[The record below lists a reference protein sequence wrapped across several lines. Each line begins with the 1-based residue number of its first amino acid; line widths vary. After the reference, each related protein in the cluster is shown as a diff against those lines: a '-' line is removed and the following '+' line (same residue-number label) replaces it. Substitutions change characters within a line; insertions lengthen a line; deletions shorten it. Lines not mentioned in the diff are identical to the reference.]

1 MKYQFKTKEQDIK
14 KYLFE
19 LKEACIIEHEDN
31 WFKEKSHTK
40 LYPNIEEA
48 KSKVAKPYYW
58 ILNAIDNYEDEECED
73 KELAIIELAQLVFK
87 TNYYSQKLT
96 SETENIDAKK
106 DLATSLSSFDISID
120 SIANQMMSMDTPK
133 YARLELE
140 QEEAIKKITE
150 WTK

>member
-19 LKEACIIEHEDN
+19 LKEACIIDHEDN

-40 LYPNIEEA
+40 LYPNLEEA
-48 KSKVAKPYYW
+48 KSKVSKPYYW

-140 QEEAIKKITE
+140 HEEAIKKITE

>member
-19 LKEACIIEHEDN
+19 LKEACIIDHEDN

-40 LYPNIEEA
+40 LYPNLEEA

>member
-40 LYPNIEEA
+40 LYPNLEEA

-96 SETENIDAKK
+96 SEKENIDAKK
-106 DLATSLSSFDISID
+106 DLATSLYNLDISID

-140 QEEAIKKITE
+140 QEEAIKEISE

>member
-40 LYPNIEEA
+40 LYPNLEEA

-106 DLATSLSSFDISID
+106 DLATSLYNLDISID

-140 QEEAIKKITE
+140 HEEAIKKITE

>member
-19 LKEACIIEHEDN
+19 LKESCIIEHEDN

-40 LYPNIEEA
+40 LYPNIEEV

-58 ILNAIDNYEDEECED
+58 ILNAIDNYEDEECQD
-73 KELAIIELAQLVFK
+73 KELALIELAQLVFK

-106 DLATSLSSFDISID
+106 DLASLLFNLDISID
-120 SIANQMMSMDTPK
+120 SIANQMISMDTPK

>member
-40 LYPNIEEA
+40 LYPNLEEA

-73 KELAIIELAQLVFK
+73 KELALIELAQLVFK

-106 DLATSLSSFDISID
+106 DLASSLFNLDISID

-133 YARLELE
+133 YARLEP
-140 QEEAIKKITE
+140 
-150 WTK
+150 

>member
-40 LYPNIEEA
+40 LYPNLEEA

-58 ILNAIDNYEDEECED
+58 ILNAIDNYEDEECQD
-73 KELAIIELAQLVFK
+73 KELALIELAQLVFK

>member
-19 LKEACIIEHEDN
+19 LKETCIIEHEDN

-40 LYPNIEEA
+40 LYPNLEEA

-58 ILNAIDNYEDEECED
+58 ILNAIDNYEDEGCQD
-73 KELAIIELAQLVFK
+73 KELALIELAQLVFK

-96 SETENIDAKK
+96 SET
-106 DLATSLSSFDISID
+106 
-120 SIANQMMSMDTPK
+120 
-133 YARLELE
+133 
-140 QEEAIKKITE
+140 
-150 WTK
+150 

>member
-40 LYPNIEEA
+40 LYPNLEEA

-140 QEEAIKKITE
+140 QKEAIKKITE
-150 WTK
+150 WIK

>member
-40 LYPNIEEA
+40 LYPNLEEA

-58 ILNAIDNYEDEECED
+58 ILNAIDNYEDEGCQD
-73 KELAIIELAQLVFK
+73 KELALIELAQLVFK

-106 DLATSLSSFDISID
+106 NLATSLYNLDISID

-150 WTK
+150 WTQ

>member
-19 LKEACIIEHEDN
+19 LKETCIIEHEDN

-40 LYPNIEEA
+40 LYPNLEEA

-106 DLATSLSSFDISID
+106 NLATSLYNLDISID

-150 WTK
+150 WTQ

>member
-40 LYPNIEEA
+40 LYPNLEEA

-106 DLATSLSSFDISID
+106 NLATSLYNLDISID

-150 WTK
+150 WTQ